1 MRDRTF
7 GPAVLGGLA
16 TAALTAVAAAQDW
29 GVATG
34 DNAGVTAT
42 GRADGATTAPLAL
55 ALALVALASWGVL
68 LVLRGRLRRV
78 VAVVGAAAAVGVVV
92 SVVLAYGDVDRAA
105 VEAATA
111 AGATSD
117 AFEVSF
123 TGGYWTAL
131 VSGVLSVAALVV
143 AVLRAPGWP
152 AMGSRY
158 DSPAARDAG
167 TAARSDEDL
176 WKALDEGRDPTA

>member
-1 MRDRTF
+1 MRDRSF
-7 GPAVLGGLA
+7 GPVVLGGLA
-16 TAALTAVAAAQDW
+16 TAALTAVATAQDW

-34 DNAGVTAT
+34 DNAGVAAT
-42 GRADGATTAPLAL
+42 GRADGSTTAPLAL
-55 ALALVALASWGVL
+55 ALALVALAAWGVL

-92 SVVLAYGDVDRAA
+92 AVALGFGDVETAA
-105 VEAATA
+105 IEAATA

-123 TGGYWTAL
+123 TGWYWTAL
-131 VSGVLSVAALVV
+131 VSGVLSAAALVV

-158 DSPAARDAG
+158 DSPTARD
-167 TAARSDEDL
+167 TAATPKSDDDL

>member
-7 GPAVLGGLA
+7 GLAVLGGLA

-55 ALALVALASWGVL
+55 ALAALASWGVL

-123 TGGYWTAL
+123 TGWYWTAL